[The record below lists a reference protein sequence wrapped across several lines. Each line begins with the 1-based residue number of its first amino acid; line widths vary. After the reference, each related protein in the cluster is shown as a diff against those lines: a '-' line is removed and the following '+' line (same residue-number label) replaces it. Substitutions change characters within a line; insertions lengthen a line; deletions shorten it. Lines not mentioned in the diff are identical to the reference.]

1 MDTRKE
7 QMDRIAQLLATLGFV
22 LEKEQPHISG
32 ERFLMAPNK
41 LVLVGVQTANNL
53 KVIIKISRL
62 IKGREEI
69 RQEKRVRDIL
79 SSFAFTK
86 KVMFFPSEIFFGR
99 RGEYLILVTEF
110 IPQEK
115 VFIARPLAEQ
125 FSIIIHSFKT
135 REAFH
140 SRTFKRVQKAART
153 FPVFD
158 GNTYLDNFKGFK
170 ASVVSHYKNLALSR
184 LLSQSQHILKQNIKI
199 IEKHNN
205 YLIHGDFVPHNFI
218 IRGKSLY
225 ILDYSAFHFGNKY
238 EEWARLLN
246 YMVIHNPAL
255 ERRLKK
261 HIVNMRGETDYL
273 DLRLMRIY
281 KIGFLLAFYAQSLDK
296 TSSDL
301 HVLTK
306 RRIKFWQE
314 VLQSVIDDKNLDE
327 GILEDYLKNRDH
339 LRSPEEIK
347 RQKEFTLV

>member
-1 MDTRKE
+1 
-7 QMDRIAQLLATLGFV
+7 
-22 LEKEQPHISG
+22 
-32 ERFLMAPNK
+32 MAPNK
-41 LVLVGVQTANNL
+41 LVLVGIQTATNL

-62 IKGREEI
+62 VKGIEEI
-69 RQEKRVRDIL
+69 KQEKKVRDIL

-86 KVMFFPSEIFFGR
+86 KVMFFPREIFSGK
-99 RGEYLILVTEF
+99 RGVYHILVTEF
-110 IPQEK
+110 ISQEK
-115 VFIARPLAEQ
+115 VFIARPLSEQ
-125 FSIIIHSFKT
+125 FSIIIQSFKT

-140 SRTFKRVQKAART
+140 ARTFKRVQKAAKT

-158 GNTYLDNFKGFK
+158 ANTYLDNFKNFRGI
-170 ASVVSHYKNLALSR
+170 VVSHYKNLALSK
-184 LLSQSQHILKQNIKI
+184 LLSQSGQILKQNIEI

-218 IRGKSLY
+218 ISDKSLY

-261 HIVNMRGETDYL
+261 HIANMRGETDYL
-273 DLRLMRIY
+273 DLQLMRIY
-281 KIGFLLAFYAQSLDK
+281 KIGFLLSFYAQSLDK

-301 HVLTK
+301 HALTK

-339 LRSPEEIK
+339 LRSAEEIK